1 MTAYNVSY
9 RVVFGACN
17 TRAQDNGSPSRSGG
31 STRTIRDDLKRC
43 AESPLGSGNLRL
55 AVRLPEGE
63 MVEEWIASNSTNGAT
78 EAKCTNRIVNSLCS
92 MASACAWNGLGSME
106 SGCGRG

>member
-1 MTAYNVSY
+1 MTDSNAWC
-9 RVVFGACN
+9 RVVFDICN
-17 TRAQDNGSPSRSGG
+17 GRAQDNGSPSRSGG

-63 MVEEWIASNSTNGAT
+63 MVEEWIASNSTSGAT
-78 EAKCTNRIVNSLCS
+78 EEKCPNRIVKVLCS
-92 MASACAWNGLGSME
+92 VAFACACNGIVWME
-106 SGCGRG
+106 PSR